1 MKTIAII
8 KYVFLSIGALMLAGA
23 FYLYQDKQAF
33 LKRAETVQGT
43 VIELISKRSD
53 NSTTYAP
60 VVTFTTKKG
69 NKIEFTSSVSSNP
82 PSYSEGESVEV
93 FYDPAEPKDA
103 SINGFA
109 SLWLGPL
116 ILGILGTVFFLIGFG
131 IILFGF
137 LKQRKTL
144 YLRDNGKRIDT
155 KFVQVHLNYSMAVN
169 GRNPFQISSQ
179 WINPQTN
186 EMYVFESDSI
196 WFDPTEF
203 IKDDIIKVMIDPS
216 NPKKYYM
223 DISFLPNLKN

>member
-8 KYVFLSIGALMLAGA
+8 KYVFLTIGALMLAGA
-23 FYLYQDKQAF
+23 FYFYQDRQTF
-33 LKRAETVQGT
+33 LKKAETVQGT
-43 VIELISKRSD
+43 VVELISKRSD

-60 VVTFTTKKG
+60 LVSFTTKAG
-69 NKIEFTSSVSSNP
+69 NKIEFTSAVSSNP

-93 FYDPAEPKDA
+93 LYDPADPKDA
-103 SINGFA
+103 SIKGFA
-109 SLWLGPL
+109 SLWIGPL
-116 ILGILGTVFFLIGFG
+116 IFGILGTVFFLIGFG
-131 IILFGF
+131 IILFGI
-137 LKQRKTL
+137 LKQRKTQ
-144 YLRDNGKRIDT
+144 YLRDNGKRIET
-155 KFVQVHLNYSMAVN
+155 KFVQVHLNYGMAVN

-179 WINPQTN
+179 WLNPQTN

-203 IKDDIIKVMIDPS
+203 IKDNIIKVMIDPS

>member
-8 KYVFLSIGALMLAGA
+8 KYVFITIGALMLAGA
-23 FYLYQDKQAF
+23 FYFYQDRQAF
-33 LKRAETVQGT
+33 LKKAETVQGT
-43 VIELISKRSD
+43 VVELISKRSD

-60 VVTFTTKKG
+60 VVSFTTKAG

-93 FYDPAEPKDA
+93 LYDPEEPKDA

-109 SLWLGPL
+109 SLWIGPL
-116 ILGILGTVFFLIGFG
+116 IFGILGTVFFLIGFG
-131 IILFGF
+131 IILFGI
-137 LKQRKTL
+137 LKQRKTQ
-144 YLRDNGKRIDT
+144 YLRDNGKRIET
-155 KFVQVHLNYSMAVN
+155 KFVQVHLNYGMAVN

-179 WINPQTN
+179 WLNPQTN
-186 EMYVFESDSI
+186 EMYVFESDNI

-203 IKDDIIKVMIDPS
+203 IKGDIIKVMIDPS

-223 DISFLPNLKN
+223 DISFLPTVRS

>member
-8 KYVFLSIGALMLAGA
+8 KYVFITIGALMLAGA
-23 FYLYQDKQAF
+23 FYFYQDRQAF
-33 LKRAETVQGT
+33 LKKAETVQGT
-43 VIELISKRSD
+43 VVELISKRSD

-60 VVTFTTKKG
+60 VVSFTTKAG

-93 FYDPAEPKDA
+93 LYDPAEPKDA

-109 SLWLGPL
+109 SLWIGPL
-116 ILGILGTVFFLIGFG
+116 IFGILGTVFFLIGFG
-131 IILFGF
+131 IILFGI
-137 LKQRKTL
+137 LKQRKTQ
-144 YLRDNGKRIDT
+144 YLRDNGKRIET
-155 KFVQVHLNYSMAVN
+155 KFVQVHLNYGMAVN

-179 WINPQTN
+179 WLNPQTN

-203 IKDDIIKVMIDPS
+203 IKSDIIKVMIDPS

-223 DISFLPNLKN
+223 DISFLPTVRS

>member
-8 KYVFLSIGALMLAGA
+8 KYVFITIGALMLAGA
-23 FYLYQDKQAF
+23 FYFYQDRQAF
-33 LKRAETVQGT
+33 LKKAETVQGT
-43 VIELISKRSD
+43 VVELISKRSD

-60 VVTFTTKKG
+60 VVSFTTKAG

-93 FYDPAEPKDA
+93 LYDPAEPKDA

-109 SLWLGPL
+109 SLWIGPL
-116 ILGILGTVFFLIGFG
+116 IFGILGTVFFLIGFG
-131 IILFGF
+131 IILFGI
-137 LKQRKTL
+137 LKQRKTQ
-144 YLRDNGKRIDT
+144 YLRDNGKRIET
-155 KFVQVHLNYSMAVN
+155 KFVQVHLNYGMAVN

-179 WINPQTN
+179 WLNPQTN
-186 EMYVFESDSI
+186 EMYVFESDNI

-203 IKDDIIKVMIDPS
+203 IKSDIIKVMIDPS

-223 DISFLPNLKN
+223 DISFLPTVRS

>member
-8 KYVFLSIGALMLAGA
+8 KYVFLTIGALMLAGA
-23 FYLYQDKQAF
+23 FYFYQDRQTF
-33 LKRAETVQGT
+33 LKKAEIVQGT
-43 VIELISKRSD
+43 VVELISKRSD

-60 VVTFTTKKG
+60 LVSFTTKAG
-69 NKIEFTSSVSSNP
+69 NKIEFTSAVSSNP

-93 FYDPAEPKDA
+93 LYDPADPKDA

-109 SLWLGPL
+109 SLWIGPL
-116 ILGILGTVFFLIGFG
+116 VFGILGTVFFLIGFG
-131 IILFGF
+131 IILFGI
-137 LKQRKTL
+137 LKQRKTQ
-144 YLRDNGKRIDT
+144 YLRDNGKRIET
-155 KFVQVHLNYSMAVN
+155 KFVQVHLNYGMAVN

-179 WINPQTN
+179 WLNPQTN